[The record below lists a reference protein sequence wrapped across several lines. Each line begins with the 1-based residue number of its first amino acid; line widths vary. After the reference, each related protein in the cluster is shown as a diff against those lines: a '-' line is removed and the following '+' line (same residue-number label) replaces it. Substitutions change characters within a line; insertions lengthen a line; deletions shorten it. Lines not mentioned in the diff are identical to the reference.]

1 MSTDNPYQPPTVNIE
16 TESDNELQLA
26 NIAKWQRI
34 ILYAILLYIVLII
47 MEIVI
52 KVSIGAILVIIPL
65 VLSLIGVTFLAYAL
79 WQSYIIAAF
88 YCLCMFVPLLNLL
101 MLFFINTR
109 ASARLR
115 AGGYKVGL
123 LGASQ
128 KHA

>member
-1 MSTDNPYQPPTVNIE
+1 MSTENPYQPPTVNIE
-16 TESDNELQLA
+16 PESDNELQLA

-47 MEIVI
+47 MEIAI
-52 KVSIGAILVIIPL
+52 KVSIGAVLVIIPL

-101 MLFFINTR
+101 MLVFINSR

-128 KHA
+128 